1 MYLFH
6 NCCSRA
12 ILQNAIQLDISS
24 EGIDKLII
32 VFYGHIRI
40 VIDYTGLL
48 VKPFDIDSNTE
59 IF

>member
-1 MYLFH
+1 MYLFD

-32 VFYGHIRI
+32 VFYGHIRYSDRLYRLTCKA
-40 VIDYTGLL
+40 V
-48 VKPFDIDSNTE
+48 
-59 IF
+59 